1 MSRNGLG
8 NFNASDVIRRN
19 QQRMLAVAKLRNDYA
34 RQQLE
39 TVNGLQSG
47 LAGGKPITS
56 LIIPAMK
63 EAAITLT
70 LAEYNNIMN
79 SLTGGGAGGEDIVVS
94 SGAPAAEEF
103 YTPEG
108 TPGRVFSLPY
118 TVQGILLDS
127 AGDRIILTYDITGN
141 TYYIY
146 KVTFSDASGTPV
158 QQATGTE
165 VQLGGNGRVYSIRF
179 VKNILNNYFVG
190 GHTVALPPNSLRFAT
205 ITKYNSSF
213 ELQTTMVIRDAAETA
228 MKFSA
233 IDDLVTVGS
242 NIYCSGLYGQQST
255 ADFLIDGVTFPAA
268 DQGGGRITPFF
279 CKFDDTLAPQWFTRI
294 APSDANAGGA
304 GFTVDSNGNVYGS
317 VLVIGEGDS
326 AVAAGSWRVKT
337 GAGSQTVIT
346 KTGEHIIVKL
356 TDAGAIENSLQ
367 VWPYGFSSVGNDMGA
382 QLFIDA
388 SNNIFAAYNIIFTK
402 DILSGPGVTTD
413 ITIDFG
419 NGVSSTFHRLT
430 RTVRNFVILK
440 LNTDLVPQ
448 AIYHLEMPARIG
460 GSDYYNMWPKSI
472 TFDGNG
478 NLLVNAAYTTSAAGN
493 ATITD
498 NHGNDITLYATGSGN
513 INAID
518 LLITNDLTTV
528 NWTFPINGIRTDSVF
543 GDSFYKN
550 NGALIVDN
558 TNNRLI
564 KVDERANSSTVTVAD
579 GLDLPAVSGIQK
591 SFLVEYV

>member
-19 QQRMLAVAKLRNDYA
+19 QQRMLAIAKLRNDYA
-34 RQQLE
+34 REQLE

-70 LAEYNNIMN
+70 LAEYNDIMN
-79 SLTGGGAGGEDIVVS
+79 SLTGGGAGGGDIVVS
-94 SGAPAAEEF
+94 SSAPAAEEF

-118 TVQGILLDS
+118 TVQCILLDS
-127 AGDRIILTYDITGN
+127 AGDRIILTYDINGN

-165 VQLGGNGRVYSIRF
+165 VQLGAAQRSNYTMYF
-179 VKNILNNYFVG
+179 VKNNNLNYYIG
-190 GHTVALPPNSLRFAT
+190 GHTSVAGGASPFPVIS
-205 ITKYNSSF
+205 KYNSSF
-213 ELQTTMVIRDAAETA
+213 VLQTTKIIRDASGTI
-228 MKFSA
+228 MKYGG
-233 IDDLVTVGS
+233 IDNLVTVGS
-242 NIYCSGLYGQQST
+242 NVYCSGWFAGKDVAPYN
-255 ADFLIDGVTFPAA
+255 FVIDGVTFPDAK
-268 DQGGGRITPFF
+268 DNNNRFTPFF
-279 CKFDDTLAPQWFTRI
+279 GKFNDSLIAQWFTRI
-294 APSDANAGGA
+294 APGNTNAAGA
-304 GFTVDSNGNVYGS
+304 GCAVDSSGNVYAS
-317 VLVIGEGDS
+317 VAIQNNGDIYQT
-326 AVAAGSWRVKT
+326 GDNWYIKT
-337 GAGSQTVIT
+337 GAGSETTIP
-346 KTGEHIIVKL
+346 KTGDFIIVKL
-356 TDAGAIENSLQ
+356 DESGQIVANCQYLPKQYSSIGEQAGS
-367 VWPYGFSSVGNDMGA
+367 

-388 SNNIFAAYNIIFTK
+388 NNNIFVAHHVQFGNNA
-402 DILSGPGVTTD
+402 SD
-413 ITIDFG
+413 ITLDFG
-419 NGVSSTFHRLT
+419 NGVTAEFHRASKTLN
-430 RTVRNFVILK
+430 NFVILK

-478 NLLVNAAYTTSAAGN
+478 NLLVNAAYITGTAGD

-498 NHGNDITLYATGSGN
+498 NHGNNVKLYATGNGN

-518 LLITNDLTTV
+518 LLITNDLTHV
-528 NWTFPINGIRTDSVF
+528 EWSFSINGIRTDTAVASYPY
-543 GDSFYKN
+543 YKN

-579 GLDLPAVSGIQK
+579 GLELPAVSGIQK